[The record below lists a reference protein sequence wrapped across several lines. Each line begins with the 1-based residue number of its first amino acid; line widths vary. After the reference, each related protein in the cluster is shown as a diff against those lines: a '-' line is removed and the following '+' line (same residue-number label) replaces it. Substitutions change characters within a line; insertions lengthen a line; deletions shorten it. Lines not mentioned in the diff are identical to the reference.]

1 MNRTPYILLFVFGL
15 GCDPFVTQFSEESEV
30 SYFQSSAIVDN
41 VYQGQ
46 EGEMKVVSWN
56 IRFGSGRFPFFGDS
70 CGEGVV
76 ADTETINSTMEKIA
90 DSLNRIDA
98 DIVLLQEVDISSKR
112 SGYMNQ
118 IQYLLDNTYLN
129 YGVYASVWK
138 SDYVPTDG
146 LGRVD
151 MGNAILSKYELTD
164 AKRIPLQLRTDQSS
178 LVRYFYLRRNILQV
192 TVPAFSMVQK
202 KFHAVNIHATAFATD
217 DTKQQH
223 INKFADI
230 LNEINLNNEYFV
242 GGGDLNSIPPSAAT
256 DYCANDACD
265 GDTYHTSGI
274 DPYHLEGSFFN
285 NFPGE
290 QELLTPLYSSY
301 DSAIDFSLRNLPE
314 HFTHA
319 PSTSMLDEFS
329 ERRYDRKIDYL
340 FTNLSWKQSSGITH
354 QEAWE
359 LSDHMPVS
367 GIINFQN
374 EISARK

>member
-41 VYQGQ
+41 VYQDQ

-76 ADTETINSTMEKIA
+76 ADTETINSIMEKIA
-90 DSLNRIDA
+90 ESLNRIDA

-178 LVRYFYLRRNILQV
+178 LVQYFYLRRNILQV
-192 TVPAFSMVQK
+192 TIPAFSMVQK

-223 INKFADI
+223 INKFTDI

-256 DYCANDACD
+256 DYCANDACA

-290 QELLTPLYSSY
+290 PELLTPLYSSY

-319 PSTSMLDEFS
+319 PSTSMLDEVS
-329 ERRYDRKIDYL
+329 ERRHDRKIDYL

>member
-1 MNRTPYILLFVFGL
+1 MLFIFVL
-15 GCDPFVTQFSEESEV
+15 GCDPFVTQFSEESEA
-30 SYFQSSAIVDN
+30 SYFESSTIVDD
-41 VYQGQ
+41 VYQPQ
-46 EGEMKVVSWN
+46 SGELKVVTWN

-76 ADTETINSTMEKIA
+76 ADKETINSTMEKIA
-90 DSLNRIDA
+90 DSLNMIDA

-151 MGNAILSKYELTD
+151 MGNVILSKYELTD

-192 TVPAFSMVQK
+192 TIPALSLFQK
-202 KFHAVNIHATAFATD
+202 KFYVVNIHATAFATD

-223 INKFADI
+223 INKFTDI

-242 GGGDLNSIPPSAAT
+242 GGGDLNSIPPLATT
-256 DYCANDACD
+256 DYCANDACE

-290 QELLTPLYSSY
+290 PELLTPLYSAY

-319 PSTSMLDEFS
+319 PSTSMLDEVS
-329 ERRYDRKIDYL
+329 ERRHDRKIDYL